1 MKVTNDFHR
10 YEAARQIY
18 SVLVMHFQE
27 GITQAEIA
35 KLTKLSHAKVNRLIK
50 QGREMGMVEIA
61 IRSPYQALF
70 DLEARFREVTGLETV
85 RITPSASANPET
97 IMHQVGSAAATL
109 LLETLQDGDTICIT
123 GGKGV
128 SSVVEAL
135 SPERH
140 YEVEVVPA
148 TGLVQGKH
156 YTDVNHV
163 ATQMADKLGGQ
174 AFLVHAPLFADS
186 TAEKRALMK
195 MKSVKDAFDRARK
208 ARVAVVGI
216 GSILSGD
223 SSYYDL
229 HPTPARRPQ
238 GHRARRRGGR
248 TAGPSHRSRRQA
260 VRLRTQRPARRDE
273 PAGTRRHPRDHRG
286 RGWCQQDRPHLRRPQ
301 RASPQSPG
309 ARRSDRQRRSRN
321 DEQMTIDHQPASHD
335 SRARSA
341 RPASARPPSALAPGP
356 SAAGCGAAPTRP
368 LQSPAFGRR
377 STQASR

>member
-1 MKVTNDFHR
+1 MKATNDFHR

-18 SVLVMHFQE
+18 SVLVMHFQD

-70 DLEARFREVTGLETV
+70 DLEARFKEATGLETV

-97 IMHQVGSAAATL
+97 ILHQVGSAAASL
-109 LLETLQDGDTICIT
+109 LLETLRTGDTICIT

-128 SSVVEAL
+128 SAVVEAL
-135 SPERH
+135 NPERP
-140 YEVEVVPA
+140 YAVEVVPA

-163 ATQMADKLGGQ
+163 AAQMADRLGGK
-174 AFLVHAPLFADS
+174 AFLVHAPLFTDS

-195 MKSVKDAFDRARK
+195 MKSVSDAFDRART
-208 ARVAVVGI
+208 ARIAVVGI

-229 HPTPARRPQ
+229 HPT
-238 GHRARRRGGR
+238 
-248 TAGPSHRSRRQA
+248 S
-260 VRLRTQRPARRDE
+260 
-273 PAGTRRHPRDHRG
+273 
-286 RGWCQQDRPHLRRPQ
+286 
-301 RASPQSPG
+301 
-309 ARRSDRQRRSRN
+309 RSDRAAI
-321 DEQMTIDHQPASHD
+321 E
-335 SRARSA
+335 RA
-341 RPASARPPSALAPGP
+341 G
-356 SAAGCGAAPTRP
+356 AAGELLAHLIDRNGNLCDYAMNGRLVAMSPKELDAIPVTIGVAAGANKVAPICAALRGNHLKAMVLDEATANGV
-368 LQSPAFGRR
+368 LEMIG
-377 STQASR
+377 T